1 MPWLDS
7 VFACGTVSLAGGR
20 QKGRKTIMK
29 LFISADIEG
38 CAGITMTY
46 ETHKNDPTYQKY
58 AKQMTDEVVAV
69 CEAALAAGV
78 DEIVVKD
85 GHGDATNIDVMA
97 MPEHVTLIRGKSGHP
112 INMMYGIDET
122 FDAAMFLGYH
132 APAGDPGSPMSHTS
146 TGATNHILL
155 NGQRM
160 SEFMLNCYTAVMY
173 GVPVIFVSGD
183 ERICEIAKELVP
195 AITTV
200 SSKRGAGG
208 CAYNLAP
215 QTMIK
220 NLQEAVTKLLSGD
233 VKTKSEACRLEL
245 PKKFTYEANFK
256 DLKKAYQMSFYP
268 GMETV
273 DERTIRMSSEKWMD
287 IVTAH
292 SFVVY

>member
-1 MPWLDS
+1 MS
-7 VFACGTVSLAGGR
+7 
-20 QKGRKTIMK
+20 MK

-46 ETHKNDPTYQKY
+46 ETHKNDPTYHKY
-58 AKQMTDEVVAV
+58 AEQMTREVVAV

-97 MPEHVTLIRGKSGHP
+97 MPEKVTLIRGKSGHP

-122 FDAAMFLGYH
+122 FDAAIFLGYH

-160 SEFMLNCYTAVMY
+160 SEFMLNSYTAAMY
-173 GVPVIFVSGD
+173 GVPVIMVSGD
-183 ERICEIAKELVP
+183 SRICELAQELVP
-195 AITTV
+195 GITSV
-200 SSKRGAGG
+200 PSKAGVGG

-215 QTMIK
+215 QTMLK
-220 NLQEAVTKLLSGD
+220 NLKTALAEILSGD
-233 VKTKSEACRLEL
+233 TEAKLDACRLEL
-245 PKKFTYEANFK
+245 PKQFTYEANFK

-268 GMETV
+268 GMEAV
-273 DERTIRMSSEKWMD
+273 DERTIRMNSERWMD